1 MTRSDIYQWIVANKD
16 CERCKILAKDQNIC
30 QQSEQQSF
38 VFPNS
43 DHASR
48 VHASVC
54 LYCSPLSNI
63 GVSGVFGVVCMCVC
77 LHHVFSNLSACP
89 RIHVCLF
96 SPPAHTGFPDLC
108 VCLAAAGQL
117 INQIFKQC
125 SSAQWVVPDYPWML
139 AVHGPATL
147 HASSWTGIAT

>member
-1 MTRSDIYQWIVANKD
+1 MQNSGGGPKQ
-16 CERCKILAKDQNIC
+16 LSKDQSAI
-30 QQSEQQSF
+30 
-38 VFPNS
+38 
-43 DHASR
+43 
-48 VHASVC
+48 VC
-54 LYCSPLSNI
+54 LYKLQPCLACSRLCVFVLCSLSNF
-63 GVSGVFGVVCMCVC
+63 GVSGVLREVCMCVC

-96 SPPAHTGFPDLC
+96 SPPSHTGFPDLC

>member
-1 MTRSDIYQWIVANKD
+1 MKGAQFWRRTKTF
-16 CERCKILAKDQNIC
+16 AKRASSNHL
-30 QQSEQQSF
+30 SF
-38 VFPNS
+38 QTPTTLSVFAPLC
-43 DHASR
+43 
-48 VHASVC
+48 VYTVT
-54 LYCSPLSNI
+54 PLSSI

-77 LHHVFSNLSACP
+77 LRHVFSNLSACP